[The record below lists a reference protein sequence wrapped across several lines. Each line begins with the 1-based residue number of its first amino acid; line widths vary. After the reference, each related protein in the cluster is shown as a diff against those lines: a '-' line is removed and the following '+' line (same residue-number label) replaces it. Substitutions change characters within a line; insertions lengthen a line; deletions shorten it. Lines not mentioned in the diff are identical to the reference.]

1 VADQEKDNED
11 EKKNLM
17 ASKGEEEVKTKV

>member
-11 EKKNLM
+11 EKKNLVV
-17 ASKGEEEVKTKV
+17 SKGEEEVKTKV